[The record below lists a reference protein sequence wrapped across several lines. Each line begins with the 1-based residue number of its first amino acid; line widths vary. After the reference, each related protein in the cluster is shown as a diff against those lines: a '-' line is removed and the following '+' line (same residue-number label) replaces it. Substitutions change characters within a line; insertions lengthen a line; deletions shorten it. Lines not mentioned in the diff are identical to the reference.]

1 MTRRTLAP
9 TTLPCQRRRST
20 IAASCARA
28 GRPASPRL
36 ARARGVQQPRHQRRH
51 QRQRERERGAAEPP
65 RETALLRGRAAPGL
79 RRERNGFVLG
89 CAESTVV
96 QLTSSS
102 SSAARYGVRLV
113 QEAKECVDDDYVRSM
128 VELLEERRGAAP
140 GRTWWRAA
148 W

>member
-1 MTRRTLAP
+1 M
-9 TTLPCQRRRST
+9 
-20 IAASCARA
+20 
-28 GRPASPRL
+28 
-36 ARARGVQQPRHQRRH
+36 
-51 QRQRERERGAAEPP
+51 
-65 RETALLRGRAAPGL
+65 
-79 RRERNGFVLG
+79 LG

-140 GRTWWRAA
+140 GRTWWRA